1 MEKKN
6 IYLISGMSGS
16 GKSVCLR
23 HFEDSEYEVIR
34 GLPVEF
40 LEHVIQNTSS
50 NLAIEIFS
58 KPLIANKAKVL
69 DIINRYNIKV
79 IFLDSSNKSLLLR
92 YKESRRKHPFD
103 GEFVQ
108 NGIDLERSGLAF
120 IREISSYTIDTSE
133 TTPYELKMIINK
145 EILGAKGKMNAV
157 VMSFSYKKGIPIE
170 ADCVFDV
177 RFLKNPYYDPA
188 LRSLSGAE
196 KKIQEYLKSD
206 ENVSKYI
213 YETKGYLDT
222 VIDLLQK
229 EGRDLFYI
237 AFGCTGGF
245 HRSVFVAEMIAEHLK
260 TRGISTSLLHRDLK
274 IFKN

>member
-245 HRSVFVAEMIAEHLK
+245 HRSVFVAEMIAEHLE